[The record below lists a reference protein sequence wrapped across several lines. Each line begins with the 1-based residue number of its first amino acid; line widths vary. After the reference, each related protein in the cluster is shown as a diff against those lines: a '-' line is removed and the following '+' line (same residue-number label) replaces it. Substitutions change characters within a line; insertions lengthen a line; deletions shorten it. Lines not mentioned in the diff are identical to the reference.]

1 MTDSETETDT
11 SQAPEVLGVTWEE
24 FLKRCRKGLNYT
36 GDVTAF
42 SGRKLLALGTWLQG
56 IS

>member
-1 MTDSETETDT
+1 MTDSDTETKT
-11 SQAPEVLGVTWEE
+11 SQAPEFLGVTWEE

-36 GDVTAF
+36 GDVIAF
-42 SGRKLLALGTWLQG
+42 IGRKLLALGEWLQS